1 MNNVLNFL
9 KLLNFYELMFILFQQ
24 LYAFFTLETWSTL
37 LSFVMYFPFCYKSYF
52 SWLDM
57 IHNPKW
63 AFWFLSPILQPKKS
77 QLPQCLWKITEKL
90 HTSTPIQGKL
100 KNLMQRTSRCMITLY
115 HRQLSDAYS
124 LCVMQCMDTF
134 VPAYFSHFQSRF
146 QSPYRDKIFTGNYL
160 TKNVSYHN

>member
-124 LCVMQCMDTF
+124 LCVTSNAWILLCRHISLISNLVFRAHIET
-134 VPAYFSHFQSRF
+134 RF
-146 QSPYRDKIFTGNYL
+146 LLAII
-160 TKNVSYHN
+160 